1 MWVSKVKINGSD
13 SLIGKR
19 AKKFNVSLLVYPLS
33 SYETKKWIYRYFVAF
48 ISGDKDKIEE
58 VIKDLKKD
66 DRVVN
71 IENKENFIIAQIKE
85 PLKFKPIHHH
95 KILHLEPLR
104 IEADGS
110 EFWTIGSWDK
120 KELNAFIELYEH
132 THKGVLLKMGK
143 KEISDFSIISSHPP
157 LTNKQKEAIKLA
169 MQNNYYDY
177 PRKTSIQKLAE
188 VSNLS
193 FSTFHAHLRKAEQ
206 RLLPFLYGKAKK
218 DDTYS

>member
-1 MWVSKVKINGSD
+1 MWVSKVKIDGSN
-13 SLIGKR
+13 SLIGRR
-19 AKKFNVSLLVYPLS
+19 AKKFKVSLLIYPLS
-33 SYETKKWIYRYFVAF
+33 SYEKKACIYRYFVAF
-48 ISGDKDKIEE
+48 ISGEKKKIKEF
-58 VIKDLKKD
+58 IKDFKQD
-66 DRVVN
+66 ERVVN
-71 IENKENFIIAQIKE
+71 IENKANFIIAQIKE

-104 IEADGS
+104 IETDGS

-120 KELNAFIELYEH
+120 KELSAFIGLYER
-132 THKGVLLKMGK
+132 THKGVLLKMYK
-143 KEISDFSIISSHPP
+143 KEISDFSIISSQPP
-157 LTNKQKEAIKLA
+157 LTNKQKDAMTLA

-177 PRKTSIQKLAE
+177 PRKISILKLAK

-206 RLLPFLYGKAKK
+206 RLLPFLFQKAEK